1 VAEFVDCFLIHP
13 EGPSVSDAA
22 DNLPNEQFRCR
33 VMLIVAAVLWS
44 LSGLFVKSPPLD
56 AIPLEVRGPLLA
68 CYRALFAGA
77 MFSLLVKRRSIRW
90 RPGLVPMVGVF
101 TAMNVLFVS
110 SMTRTTSAAAIF
122 LQYTAT
128 AWVAL
133 LSFFLLKERLRR
145 PTLVAL
151 AGALAGILW
160 IVLNEE
166 HAHHAV
172 GNFLALGSG
181 FSLAC
186 TLVMLRVLRNE
197 DSTWL
202 TALNHLSSGLIL
214 LPWVL
219 MIDVSLSPTQWL
231 LIAGLGI
238 VQMGTPYVLF
248 ARAVRSV
255 PVTEAVLLTLLEP
268 ILNPIWV
275 LLFWGEQPAAHV
287 WSGGA
292 LILGGLLAMAVLR
305 RRAPRE

>member
-1 VAEFVDCFLIHP
+1 
-13 EGPSVSDAA
+13 
-22 DNLPNEQFRCR
+22 
-33 VMLIVAAVLWS
+33 MLTVAAVLWS

-56 AIPLEVRGPLLA
+56 VLPLEVRGPLLA

-77 MFSLLVKRRSIRW
+77 MFSLLVRRRSVRW

-101 TAMNVLFVS
+101 TVMNVLFVS
-110 SMTRTTSAAAIF
+110 SLTRTTSAAAIF

-133 LSFFLLKERLRR
+133 LSFFLLKERLRP

-151 AGALAGILW
+151 AGAIAGILW

-166 HAHHAV
+166 HAHHAL

-186 TLVMLRVLRNE
+186 TLVMLRVLRDE

-214 LPWVL
+214 LPWAL
-219 MIDVSLSPTQWL
+219 TLNVSLSPQQWL

-268 ILNPIWV
+268 VLNPIWV
-275 LLFWGEQPAAHV
+275 LLFWGETPAPHV
-287 WSGGA
+287 WSGGL
-292 LILGGLLAMAVLR
+292 LILGGLLAMAVLSRSRSSESAHPARGAGVR
-305 RRAPRE
+305 RDGSGSV

>member
-1 VAEFVDCFLIHP
+1 MAEFAECFLIHP

-33 VMLIVAAVLWS
+33 VMLIAAAVLWS

-56 AIPLEVRGPLLA
+56 VIPLEVRGPLLA

-151 AGALAGILW
+151 AGAISGILW

-186 TLVMLRVLRNE
+186 TLVMLRVLRDE

-202 TALNHLSSGLIL
+202 TALNHLLSGLIL

-219 MIDVSLSPTQWL
+219 TIDVSLSPTQWL

-292 LILGGLLAMAVLR
+292 LILGGLLTMAVLR
-305 RRAPRE
+305 RQAPRE

>member
-1 VAEFVDCFLIHP
+1 M
-13 EGPSVSDAA
+13 SDAA

-33 VMLIVAAVLWS
+33 VMLVAAAVLWS
-44 LSGLFVKSPPLD
+44 LSGLFIKSPPLD
-56 AIPLEVRGPLLA
+56 VIPLEVRGPLLA

-151 AGALAGILW
+151 AGAIAGILW

-186 TLVMLRVLRNE
+186 TLVMLRVLRDE

-214 LPWVL
+214 LPWAL
-219 MIDVSLSPTQWL
+219 TLDVSLSLTQWL

-268 ILNPIWV
+268 ILNPVWV
-275 LLFWGEQPAAHV
+275 LLVWGEQPAAHV

-292 LILGGLLAMAVLR
+292 LILGGLLAMVVLR
-305 RRAPRE
+305 RQTPRE